1 MRLLSIILCFSLC
14 VVASDTDAD
23 TPSQYVF
30 DESATMAYASRNALL
45 YWPEPQIEIRLSNL
59 AKKPVGAETVVDNDS
74 SRLLTIPLKGVKASN
89 EVSLLLKGMNRGIFS
104 FFGKEQSESKAAYLN
119 ITTVLGQSHKIY
131 ANIDTYIQ
139 RDVRK
144 AQGTK
149 KVVQVGNGRY
159 GIVSFVIPQEI
170 LREKTSL
177 QDWQLV
183 LQIAGKQFGDTN
195 LNVAQL
201 DIMPSAVNPELNG
214 LAKLYPNDNLIESH
228 SSVYF
233 ADNFNDT
240 SWVNNIKAKFGLFDL
255 PWGKVKISTISHEDV
270 SHYLQEE
277 GHSAIA
283 PFRTNTN
290 LALNLEYPFEKKI
303 GSEPEQAYFRYYLK
317 IAEGANVSGGGKLPG
332 FAGTY
337 NKAGWGGRGNTG
349 KNGWS
354 ARGGFYKTIS
364 DKNSPWAGRVSIG
377 QYIYEVGENKYGKT
391 FPWGHDLSTLE
402 PGRWYCIEQHLKLN
416 TPGQSN
422 GLLEIWID
430 GVKIYRKSDLY
441 LRDTKKLKIEKV
453 WLNFYFGGV
462 AKPLQNFDMYIDNV
476 VIAAD
481 YIGPVSQR

>member
-1 MRLLSIILCFSLC
+1 MRLFPIVLGFFLFTI
-14 VVASDTDAD
+14 VSDTKAD
-23 TPSQYVF
+23 VSSQSIF

-45 YWPEPQIEIRLSNL
+45 YWPDTQIESRLSNL
-59 AKKPVGAETVVDNDS
+59 AKKPVGVESIVDNDS
-74 SRLLTIPLKGVKASN
+74 SRLQSISLQGIKAN
-89 EVSLLLKGMNRGIFS
+89 ATVSLMLKGMNRGIFS
-104 FFGKEQSESKAAYLN
+104 FFGKEQSVSKAAYLN
-119 ITTVLGQSHKIY
+119 ITTVLGKSHKI
-131 ANIDTYIQ
+131 AAHIDTYIQ
-139 RDVRK
+139 RGVRK
-144 AQGTK
+144 SQGTK
-149 KVVQVGNGRY
+149 NLVQVGNGRY
-159 GIVSFVIPQEI
+159 GILSFVIPQEI

-195 LNVAQL
+195 LHVAQL
-201 DIMPSAVNPELNG
+201 DIPPREVSPELNG
-214 LAKLYPNDNLIESH
+214 LAKLYPNDLLIESH

-233 ADNFNDT
+233 ADNFNDI

-255 PWGKVKISTISHEDV
+255 PWGKVEINTIAHEEV
-270 SHYLQEE
+270 SHYLSEQ

-283 PFRTNTN
+283 PFRTNAN
-290 LALNLEYPFEKKI
+290 LALNLEYPFKKKT

-317 IAEGANVSGGGKLPG
+317 LAEGADVSGGGKLPG

-337 NKAGWGGRGNTG
+337 NRAGWGGRGNTG
-349 KNGWS
+349 TNGWS

-364 DKNSPWAGRVSIG
+364 DKNSPWAGRVSVG
-377 QYIYEVGENKYGKT
+377 QYIYEVDKDKYGKT

-430 GVKIYRKSDLY
+430 GVKIYRKENLY

-453 WLNFYFGGV
+453 WFNFYFGGV
-462 AKPLQNFDMYIDNV
+462 AKPLQNFDMYIDNI